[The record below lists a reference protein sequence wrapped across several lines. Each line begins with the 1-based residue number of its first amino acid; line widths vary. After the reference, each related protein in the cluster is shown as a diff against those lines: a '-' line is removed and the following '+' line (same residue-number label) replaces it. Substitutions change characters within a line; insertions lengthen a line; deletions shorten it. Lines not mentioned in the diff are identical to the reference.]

1 MKTVNISEV
10 MLPHLCKVLERDE
23 IPYQEIRKEDQI
35 QLYLPET
42 SNRGFTVILED
53 ALCEKQR
60 DETKSKIPVYSYRT
74 LKNREKRNRLMS
86 INGKKG
92 FHILRQDIEK
102 CQKAQLA

>member
-60 DETKSKIPVYSYRT
+60 DETNSKVPVYSYRT
-74 LKNREKRNRLMS
+74 LKNKEKLHRLQAL
-86 INGKKG
+86 NGKKG
-92 FHILRQDIEK
+92 FHVLKQDMGK
-102 CQKAQLA
+102 CQAEGLI